1 MNLKSPHISK
11 QFLTTMTFCQFWF
24 GMKGSHH
31 TSMRDKPTYVCAK
44 NFSSFF
50 KVAMDRNDC
59 WIGTN
64 MQYMSTS
71 VLLKSP

>member
-1 MNLKSPHISK
+1 MLERSNLMNPKSPHISK

-44 NFSSFF
+44 NFSSSF
-50 KVAMDRNDC
+50 
-59 WIGTN
+59 
-64 MQYMSTS
+64 
-71 VLLKSP
+71 